1 MGKNIIM
8 FDLDGTVTAQET
20 LPIIAQKLGIAD
32 EIEKMTQETI
42 AGRIP
47 FVESFI
53 TRVNLLKKYSVKTV
67 RDIITQAPTHMHIL
81 RFMKE
86 HREFCRIVTGNLDCW
101 VTGLVAK
108 IDCPCSCSVAYC
120 ERDRLVKI
128 KSILNKAEVVKSCQ
142 NKGYRVIFIGEGNN
156 DADAIRI
163 ADVGIAFGAV
173 HSPSNST
180 LEVASHVV
188 FDEERLCSF
197 LKQLL

>member
-1 MGKNIIM
+1 MSKDIIL

-20 LPIIAQKLGIAD
+20 LPVIAQKLGLVD
-32 EIEKMTQETI
+32 EIKQMTQETI

-53 TRVNLLKKYSVKTV
+53 TRVNLLKKYSVKTI
-67 RDIITQAPTHMHIL
+67 RDLVAQVPTHAHIL
-81 RFMKE
+81 RFIKE
-86 HREFCRIVTGNLDCW
+86 HKEFCRIVTGNLDCW
-101 VTGLVAK
+101 VAGLVEK
-108 IDCPCSCSVAYC
+108 IACPCSCSVAYC
-120 ERDRLVKI
+120 EQDRLVKI
-128 KSILNKAEVVKSCQ
+128 KSILNKAEVVKSYQ

-173 HSPSNST
+173 HAPSNST

-188 FDEERLCSF
+188 FDETRLCSF